1 MPECRTAKYLRW
13 CRLPAGA
20 GFGLIEFLVALA
32 IIAILS
38 GLGAA
43 SYSGVTGRTR
53 VTGEASDLLHAIEL
67 TRSEA
72 TKRNTR
78 VTLLPVNGD
87 WAAGWTVFVDTN
99 GNRQVDPGE
108 PLIHSHA
115 HLQPSTRVI
124 TNTTPGYIAFGPA
137 GMPQQ
142 YSGAFLAAT
151 LALCDTGVSRGVV
164 LAKSGRPR
172 TVSGN
177 C

>member
-1 MPECRTAKYLRW
+1 MPECLTAECSRRR
-13 CRLPAGA
+13 RLPAGA

-53 VTGEASDLLHAIEL
+53 VAGEASDLLHAIEL

-72 TKRNTR
+72 TKRSAR

-99 GNRQVDPGE
+99 GSRQVDPGE
-108 PLIHSHA
+108 PLILSHA
-115 HLQPSTRVI
+115 RLKPSTRVI

-151 LALCDTGVSRGVV
+151 LALCDTGVSRSVV

-172 TVSGN
+172 MVSGT